1 MTFPKSLSLS
11 YPFPSKRGEEAER
24 QKNEGRQLCDYLRA
38 RVTRFFFGERE
49 RRKRD
54 DEKKKRSLFST
65 VRVSR
70 SKRLERAEYLGAGQ
84 IAAND
89 DSDA

>member
-1 MTFPKSLSLS
+1 MRLSPGS
-11 YPFPSKRGEEAER
+11 
-24 QKNEGRQLCDYLRA
+24 CDPLF
-38 RVTRFFFGERE
+38 FFFGERE

-84 IAAND
+84 IAENG